1 MAEGLRALLVP
12 ADPGQKISLVIVKNE
27 WKSLARAVGAEYIG
41 RITVTKTM
49 KLVVDVSGRING
61 SPVNYAISGY
71 FYLGLICG
79 DVLVLSEEYTDEG
92 PDFCS
97 LTDDDLSEACARLG
111 IEVPEG
117 D

>member
-12 ADPGQKISLVIVKNE
+12 ADPDQKISLVTVENG
-27 WKSLARAVGAEYIG
+27 WRSLARAVGAEYFE
-41 RITVTKTM
+41 RVTVTKTM
-49 KLVVDVSGRING
+49 KLVVDESGRLNG
-61 SPVNYAISGY
+61 SPINY
-71 FYLGLICG
+71 
-79 DVLVLSEEYTDEG
+79 EG

-97 LTDDDLSEACARLG
+97 LTDEDLSEACARLG

>member
-12 ADPGQKISLVIVKNE
+12 ADPDQKISLVTVENG
-27 WKSLARAVGAEYIG
+27 WRSLARAVGAEYFE
-41 RITVTKTM
+41 RVTVTKTM
-49 KLVVDVSGRING
+49 KLVVDESGRLNG
-61 SPVNYAISGY
+61 SFVNYAISGY
-71 FYLGLICG
+71 FYPGIICG
-79 DVLVLSEEYTDEG
+79 DVLVLSEKYTDEG

-97 LTDDDLSEACARLG
+97 LTDEDLSEACARLG

>member
-1 MAEGLRALLVP
+1 MAKGLRALLVP
-12 ADPGQKISLVIVKNE
+12 ADPDQKISLVTVENG
-27 WKSLARAVGAEYIG
+27 WRSLARAVGAEYFE
-41 RITVTKTM
+41 RVNVTKTM
-49 KLVVDVSGRING
+49 KLVVDESGRLNG
-61 SPVNYAISGY
+61 SFVNYAISGY
-71 FYLGLICG
+71 FYPGIICG

-97 LTDDDLSEACARLG
+97 LTDEDLSEACARLG

>member
-12 ADPGQKISLVIVKNE
+12 ADPDQKISLVTVKNE
-27 WKSLARAVGAEYIG
+27 WGSLARAVGAEYFE
-41 RITVTKTM
+41 RVTVTKTM
-49 KLVVDVSGRING
+49 KLVVDESGRLNG
-61 SPVNYAISGY
+61 SFVNYAISGY
-71 FYLGLICG
+71 FYPGIICG
-79 DVLVLSEEYTDEG
+79 DVLVLSEEYTDKG

-97 LTDDDLSEACARLG
+97 LTDEDLSEACARLG

>member
-12 ADPGQKISLVIVKNE
+12 ADPDQKISLVTVENG
-27 WKSLARAVGAEYIG
+27 WRSLARAVGAEYFE
-41 RITVTKTM
+41 RVNVTKTM
-49 KLVVDVSGRING
+49 KLVVDESGRLNG
-61 SPVNYAISGY
+61 SFVNYAISGY
-71 FYLGLICG
+71 FYPGIICG
-79 DVLVLSEEYTDEG
+79 DVLVLSEEYTDEC

-97 LTDDDLSEACARLG
+97 LTDEDLSEACARLG